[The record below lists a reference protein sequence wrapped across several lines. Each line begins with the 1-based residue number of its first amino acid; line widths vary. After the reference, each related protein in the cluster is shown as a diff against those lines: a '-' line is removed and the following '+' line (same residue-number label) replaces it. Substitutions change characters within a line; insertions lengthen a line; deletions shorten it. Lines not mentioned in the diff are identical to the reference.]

1 MKLYEFGFTAMA
13 SPCRL
18 LFHSADETVAQ
29 IAAEDAIE
37 EVSRIERKYS
47 RYRNDSFLAQMNKAA
62 EAGAEIAVDEETAA
76 LLDFAFRA
84 YARSDGLFDI
94 SSGLL
99 RRAWDFEKAEL
110 PSPEALAPLLER
122 VGLSM
127 VTWQRPKLYFTR
139 PGMEL
144 DFGGIGKEYAVDR
157 AAEVLRSYGISAGL
171 VDLGGDIVVLGPQH
185 DGSPWRI
192 GIRHPRQG
200 THAIVTVPLCR
211 GALATSGDYERYIEV
226 DGTRYSHILNPR
238 TGMPCHGLMAAS
250 VHAADC
256 LLAGTLATIA
266 MLRGKEAANWLETR
280 GELHLIVDETGHCAG
295 SLAAQLDGKVM

>member
-1 MKLYEFGFTAMA
+1 MKLYKFEFSAMA

-18 LFHSADETVAQ
+18 LFYGADETLAGM
-29 IAAEDAIE
+29 AAADAIA

-47 RYRNDSFLAQMNKAA
+47 RYRNDSVLAEINRAA
-62 EAGAEIAVDEETAA
+62 EAGAGIEVDEETGA

-84 YARSDGLFDI
+84 HVRSDGLFDI

-99 RRAWDFEKAEL
+99 RRAWDFQKAEL
-110 PSPEALAPLLER
+110 PSRETLAPLLER

-127 VTWQRPKLYFTR
+127 VIWQTPALHFTR

-157 AAEVLRSYGISAGL
+157 AADVLRSYGIRHGL
-171 VDLGGDIVVLGPQH
+171 VDLGGDIEILGPQA

-192 GIRHPRQG
+192 GIRHPRESSRALATLELQQ
-200 THAIVTVPLCR
+200 

-226 DGTRYSHILNPR
+226 DGIRYCHILDPR
-238 TGMPCHGLMAAS
+238 TGMPCRGLMAAS
-250 VHAADC
+250 VVAAHC
-256 LLAGTLATIA
+256 LLAGALATIA
-266 MLRGKEAANWLETR
+266 MLRGRDAPEWFETR
-280 GELHLIVDETGHCAG
+280 AEACLFVDEHGKLGG
-295 SLAAQLDGKVM
+295 SLAVQPSCTLS